1 MVSESKDTGRGGFQ
15 VLARRYRPQT
25 FAEVVGQDTIV
36 RTLTNTIRAE
46 RIAHAY
52 LFHGT
57 RGVGKTTMARLLAK
71 ALNCEQGPTAEPCN
85 TCSSCT
91 EITAG
96 GAVDVLEIDGAS
108 HNRVDDVRDL
118 QESLTYQPVRD
129 RYRVIIID
137 EVHMLSRSAFNA
149 LLKTLEE
156 PPSHVVFVL
165 ATTELEKIPATI
177 LSRCQHF
184 TFRRIR
190 RGDLLKHL
198 ENIAGKEELS
208 LTSRSLTMVARQAS
222 GSVRDALSALDQ
234 VVSFC
239 GKDAD
244 EEDVEAVLGAL
255 PATRVDEL
263 LQHIAEANAAGAL
276 TALRSS
282 EDRGDDPVRFAEALV
297 GRLRD
302 LSVLAAVGQDAGL
315 VEAGEEE
322 LLELDAMA
330 SRLGE
335 DALLRLF
342 QIAVNLGPALRH
354 SRHPRILLELTALK
368 MLKAADLT
376 TLAELAATLSET
388 PVPAAGGGNT
398 PSRSR
403 PATAP
408 GRSAAPPAPRAEV
421 RRSAPTPASR
431 KAAAPAPPA
440 APSETTR
447 PASSAPAQDLD
458 MNRLRTVVEKLRP
471 AVAAFLEH
479 SEGSLTGNT
488 LNLMFQPRHSFFK
501 KSVEMAAN
509 FDALKQAVAETL
521 GAGVEINLGL
531 AERDQPPPQPMP
543 EKEADQRKRLMEE
556 ASGQPAVRSLR
567 NVFGAEIV
575 RIQPANSTP
584 DPNPRE
590 TDS

>member
-156 PPSHVVFVL
+156 PPSHVVFIL

-184 TFRRIR
+184 TFRSIR

-198 ENIAGKEELS
+198 ENIAGKEKLS

-354 SRHPRILLELTALK
+354 SRHPRILLELTAHK
-368 MLKAADLT
+368 ML
-376 TLAELAATLSET
+376 
-388 PVPAAGGGNT
+388 
-398 PSRSR
+398 
-403 PATAP
+403 
-408 GRSAAPPAPRAEV
+408 
-421 RRSAPTPASR
+421 
-431 KAAAPAPPA
+431 
-440 APSETTR
+440 
-447 PASSAPAQDLD
+447 
-458 MNRLRTVVEKLRP
+458 
-471 AVAAFLEH
+471 
-479 SEGSLTGNT
+479 
-488 LNLMFQPRHSFFK
+488 
-501 KSVEMAAN
+501 MAAH
-509 FDALKQAVAETL
+509 LPTL
-521 GAGVEINLGL
+521 
-531 AERDQPPPQPMP
+531 D
-543 EKEADQRKRLMEE
+543 
-556 ASGQPAVRSLR
+556 
-567 NVFGAEIV
+567 
-575 RIQPANSTP
+575 
-584 DPNPRE
+584 
-590 TDS
+590 